1 MMLLLWRFS
10 MAMAI
15 PQLAAAHPTAND
27 ALERVLED
35 LAAQKQAW
43 LSVPLSR
50 KIELFEQVKRATA
63 GVAERWVHA
72 ATRAKQIPEDSPLA
86 GEEWSSG
93 PWALLYG
100 LTQYI
105 HTLRDIEKH
114 GRPQVPP
121 GAIRTARNGQLIVDV
136 FPSSVYDRLLLSGV
150 SAEVWMQPGV
160 TRENL
165 GENMAALYREK
176 APKGKVALV
185 LGAGNIASIAP
196 LDVLYKLIAE
206 GQVCVLKMNPVN
218 EYLGPFLEEAFKPLA
233 SFVKVVYGGGD
244 IGAWLCNH
252 PLVEEIHVTGSAR
265 THDNI
270 VFGGGPEG
278 EARKARDQPANPRR
292 VTSELGNISPT
303 VVVPG
308 PWTKADLQF
317 QAENIATM
325 KMHNAGFNC
334 IAAQV
339 LVLPAEWDRAQAL
352 ADAVRST
359 LESVPNRHAYY
370 PGAADR
376 QAGAVKAH
384 PDARVLDSGAGV
396 PRTLISNVAPGSADF
411 CFSEEAF
418 GGVLTETRL
427 PGADARTFL
436 RNAVAFCN
444 DSLWGTLG
452 ANLLIHP
459 ETIKELGSDFDDA
472 LAQLRYGCIAINTW
486 TGVGF
491 LLAQATWGAYPG
503 HARNDIQSGTGVV
516 HNSLLFD
523 KPQKSVVRAPFY
535 PFPRGAAHLQPAI
548 LPKPPWF
555 ITNKRAHEVTRQLTY
570 FEADPSP
577 LKLPGIF
584 YSALRG

>member
-1 MMLLLWRFS
+1 

-15 PQLAAAHPTAND
+15 PQTAAAHPTAND
-27 ALERVLED
+27 ALDRVLED

-43 LSVPLSR
+43 VALPVQQ
-50 KIELFEQVKRATA
+50 KIELLGQVKRATA
-63 GVAERWVHA
+63 DVAERWVQA
-72 ATRAKQIPEDSPLA
+72 ATRAKQIPEGSPLA

-100 LTQYI
+100 LSQYI
-105 HTLRDIEKH
+105 HTLEDIARH
-114 GRPQVPP
+114 GRPRLAP
-121 GAIRTARNGQLIVDV
+121 GALRTARNGQLIASI
-136 FPSSVYDRLLLSGV
+136 FPSSLYDRLLLSGV
-150 SAEVWMQPGV
+150 TAEVWMQPGV

-165 GENMAALYREK
+165 DQNMAAFYREK
-176 APKGKVALV
+176 DPKGKVALV

-206 GQVCVLKMNPVN
+206 GQVCILKMNPVN
-218 EYLGPFLEEAFKPLA
+218 EYLGPFLEEAFLPLA
-233 SFVKVVYGGGD
+233 NFVKVVYGGGA

-252 PLVEEIHVTGSAR
+252 PLVEEIHITGSAR

-270 VFGGGPEG
+270 VFGTGPDG
-278 EARKARDQPANPRR
+278 EARKARDQPINDRR

-308 PWTKADLQF
+308 PWTAADLQF
-317 QAENIATM
+317 QAENIATQ

-339 LVLPAEWDRAQAL
+339 LVLPAEWDQTQAL
-352 ADAVRST
+352 ADAVKST
-359 LESVPNRHAYY
+359 LKAVLNRHAYY

-376 QAGAVKAH
+376 QAGALKAH
-384 PDARVLDSGAGV
+384 PDAELLDTGSGV
-396 PRTLISNVAPGSADF
+396 PRTLISNVAPDSADF
-411 CFSEEAF
+411 CFREEAF

-427 PGADARTFL
+427 PGKDARAFL
-436 RNAVAFCN
+436 KNAVAFCN

-459 ETIKELGSDFDDA
+459 RTIQELGTDFDDA
-472 LAQLRYGCIAINTW
+472 LAELRYGCIAINTW

-491 LLAQATWGAYPG
+491 LLAQASWGAYPG
-503 HARNDIQSGTGVV
+503 HARNDIQSGSGVV

-523 KPQKSVVRAPFY
+523 RPQKSIVRAPFY
-535 PFPRGAAHLQPAI
+535 PFPRGLSHGQPAI

-570 FEADPSP
+570 FEAAPSP

-584 YSALRG
+584 FSALRG

>member
-1 MMLLLWRFS
+1 MT
-10 MAMAI
+10 MAI
-15 PQLAAAHPTAND
+15 PQTAAAHPTEND
-27 ALERVLED
+27 ALERVL
-35 LAAQKQAW
+35 AAVAAKKQAW
-43 LSVPLSR
+43 AGLAIPR
-50 KIELFEQVKRATA
+50 KIALFEQVKRATA
-63 GVAERWVHA
+63 AVAQEWVEA
-72 ATRAKQIPEDSPLA
+72 ACRAKQIAIDSPLA

-100 LTQYI
+100 LSQY
-105 HTLRDIEKH
+105 LRSLGEIARTGHPE
-114 GRPQVPP
+114 V
-121 GAIRTARNGQLIVDV
+121 GATRTARNGQLIVDV
-136 FPSSVYDRLLLSGV
+136 FPSSLYDRLLLSGIT
-150 SAEVWMQPGV
+150 AEVWMQPGV

-165 GENMAALYREK
+165 PQHMASFYRE
-176 APKGKVALV
+176 PNPQGKLALV
-185 LGAGNIASIAP
+185 LGAGNIASIGP

-206 GQVCVLKMNPVN
+206 GQACVLKMNPVN
-218 EYLGPFLEEAFKPLA
+218 EYLGPFLEKAFAPLA
-233 SFVKVVYGGGD
+233 DYVQVVYGGAEAGSF
-244 IGAWLCNH
+244 LCNH

-265 THDNI
+265 THDAI
-270 VFGGGPEG
+270 VYGTGPEG
-278 EARKARDQPANPRR
+278 EARKAKDQPANPRR

-308 PWTKADLQF
+308 PWTAADLKF
-317 QAENIATM
+317 QAENIATQ

-339 LVLPAEWDRAQAL
+339 LVLPESWDKTPAL
-352 ADAVRST
+352 IEALKGT
-359 LESVPNRHAYY
+359 LREVPNRHAYY
-370 PGAADR
+370 PGAAAR
-376 QAGAVKAH
+376 QQGAMKAH
-384 PDARVLDSGAGV
+384 PDAELLDSGAGV
-396 PRTLISNVAPGSADF
+396 PRTLVAASAADDY
-411 CFSEEAF
+411 CFREEAF
-418 GGVLTETRL
+418 GGVLTLTRL
-427 PGADARTFL
+427 PGADAATFL

-444 DSLWGTLG
+444 DTLWGTLG
-452 ANLLIHP
+452 ANVLIHP
-459 ETIKELGSDFDDA
+459 QTLRELGASFEDA
-472 LAQLRYGCIAINTW
+472 LAELRYGCIAVNCW

-503 HARNDIQSGTGVV
+503 HRRDDIQSGTGVV

-584 YSALRG
+584 ISALQG